1 MAERRAIVHIS
12 GSLSELPTGDTL
24 AGVSA
29 SGVTLATTPPGS
41 PSPGDLWWDSD
52 TGQLAVYYTDG
63 DTSQWVGVSGPPGT
77 AGTLGADG
85 ADGDAGADGTDGE
98 TEFTFSIP
106 AVLTVGAGGMRWY
119 VDQSYTIST
128 VLASVGTA
136 PTGASLIF
144 DVNKNGTT
152 IFTTQGDRPTIAAG
166 EFVDL
171 SSTPAVTGLVSGDYL
186 TVDIDQ
192 IGSTVAGAN
201 AVVRIRVS

>member
-1 MAERRAIVHIS
+1 MAERQPIVQVS
-12 GSLSELPTGDTL
+12 GILSELPAGDTL
-24 AGVSA
+24 AGVGGA
-29 SGVTLATTPPGS
+29 SITLATTPPGS

-52 TGQLAVYYTDG
+52 TGQLAIYYTDG

-77 AGTLGADG
+77 
-85 ADGDAGADGTDGE
+85 DGE

-106 AVLTVGAGGMRWY
+106 VVLTVGAGAMRWY
-119 VDQSYTIST
+119 VDQSYTINT

-152 IFTTQGDRPTIAAG
+152 IFTTQADRPTIVAG

-171 SSTPAVTGLVSGDYL
+171 ASTPAVTSLVSGDYL

>member
-1 MAERRAIVHIS
+1 MAERQPIVQVS
-12 GSLSELPTGDTL
+12 GILSELPAGDTL
-24 AGVSA
+24 AGVGGA
-29 SGVTLATTPPGS
+29 SITLATTPPGS

-52 TGQLAVYYTDG
+52 TGQLAIYYTDG

-77 AGTLGADG
+77 TGTIGSN
-85 ADGDAGADGTDGE
+85 GDPGTDGTDGE
-98 TEFTFSIP
+98 TEFTFSVP
-106 AVLTVGAGGMRWY
+106 VVLTVGAGAMRWY
-119 VDQSYTIST
+119 VDQSYTINT

-152 IFTTQGDRPTIAAG
+152 IFTTQADRPTIVAG

-171 SSTPAVTGLVSGDYL
+171 ASTPAVTSLVSGDYL